1 MDVVAVTVEVLLV
14 ANPISGRRR
23 GPARVR
29 ELAETLVRRGH
40 AVELRFTRGRGD
52 ATACAREAD
61 PGLERLVVAG
71 GDGTLNE
78 VLNGLADPAK
88 IPLAQLPLG
97 TANLLGHEFD
107 LPRAP
112 EACADLV
119 ERGRI
124 RRLDLGLLGE
134 RRFLAVASCG
144 FDAMVTAALERRSG
158 ALGYRGYLAPI
169 WRTLRTYR
177 PPELRVTLDGG
188 APIPGALVVASNV
201 RNYGGLFTVAEHA
214 APDSGVLDVCIFAS
228 ATIPDLVRYAL
239 AGLRARISRLRGV
252 TCATARRIEIES
264 AEPVPIEVDGDA
276 CGTTPARIEVV
287 PRCVPFVVP
296 ARGAPPAGP
305 GPQERDEP
313 LPGA

>member
-1 MDVVAVTVEVLLV
+1 MRILLI

-40 AVELRFTRGRGD
+40 AVELHFTRGPGD
-52 ATACAREAD
+52 AASRAREAD

-97 TANLLGHEFD
+97 TANLLGHEFG

-112 EACADLV
+112 GACADLV
-119 ERGRI
+119 ERGPL

-144 FDAMVTAALERRSG
+144 FDAMVTRALQRRSG

-169 WRTLRTYR
+169 WRTLRAYR
-177 PPELRVTLDGG
+177 PPVLHVALDG
-188 APIPGALVVASNV
+188 AAALSGALVVASNV
-201 RNYGGLFTVAEHA
+201 RNYGGLFTVTERA
-214 APDSGVLDVCIFAS
+214 APDSGVLDVCVFAS
-228 ATIPDLVRYAL
+228 ATVPDLFRYAL
-239 AGLRARISRLRGV
+239 AGLRGGISRLAGV
-252 TCATARRIEIES
+252 TCATAQRIEIES
-264 AEPVPIEVDGDA
+264 SEPVPIEVDGDA

-287 PRCVPFVVP
+287 PRCVPFVV
-296 ARGAPPAGP
+296 RAGS
-305 GPQERDEP
+305 
-313 LPGA
+313 

>member
-1 MDVVAVTVEVLLV
+1 MRILLV

-23 GPARVR
+23 GPAKVR
-29 ELAETLVRRGH
+29 ELAELPVRRGH
-40 AVELRFTRGRGD
+40 AVELHFTAGRGD
-52 ATACAREAD
+52 ARARAREAD
-61 PGLERLVVAG
+61 PALERLVVAG

-78 VLNGLADPAK
+78 VLNGLADPTK

-119 ERGRI
+119 ERGGI
-124 RRLDLGLLGE
+124 RRLDMGILGE

-158 ALGYRGYLAPI
+158 ALGYRGYLGPI
-169 WRTLRTYR
+169 WRTLRTYH
-177 PPELRVTLDGG
+177 PPALRVALDG
-188 APIPGALVVASNV
+188 APALPGALVVASHV
-201 RNYGGLFTVAEHA
+201 RNYGGLFTVTERA
-214 APDSGVLDVCIFAS
+214 APDSGVLDVCVFAS
-228 ATIPDLVRYAL
+228 ATVPDLARYAV
-239 AGLRARISRLRGV
+239 AGLRGAISRLRGV
-252 TCATARRIEIES
+252 TCATARRIEIE
-264 AEPVPIEVDGDA
+264 ADEPVPIEVDGDA

-296 ARGAPPAGP
+296 TSGRDGPRPP
-305 GPQERDEP
+305 D
-313 LPGA
+313 